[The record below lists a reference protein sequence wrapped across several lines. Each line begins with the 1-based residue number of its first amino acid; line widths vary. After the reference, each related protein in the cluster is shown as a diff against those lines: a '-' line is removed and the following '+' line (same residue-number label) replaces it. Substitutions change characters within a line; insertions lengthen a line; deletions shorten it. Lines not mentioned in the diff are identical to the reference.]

1 MSSSTTDIV
10 PPNSAEGFGSSS
22 ENEAAPPPQPS
33 RRRQRIRQKPA
44 VYSKTSS
51 KGSTSNSN
59 PASLDQLPVPRAVSA
74 ETNTTGN
81 SLNGTV
87 VTQQPPAKGKSSA
100 LTVRLDLNLDIEL
113 EIKAQIYG
121 SLELTVL

>member
-1 MSSSTTDIV
+1 MSSSTADNV

-22 ENEAAPPPQPS
+22 ENEASPPPQPA

-51 KGSTSNSN
+51 NSNTSNSN
-59 PASLDQLPVPRAVSA
+59 PASIDQLPVPRAVSA
-74 ETNTTGN
+74 ETNRVGN
-81 SLNGTV
+81 VPNGTV
-87 VTQQPPAKGKSSA
+87 DTQQPPAKGKSSA